1 MAVKTLNTRIV
12 NKHDTSTNWEKAVN
26 FKPKAGEIIIYDYDG
41 YNKIKI
47 GDGQTVV
54 SDLPFVE
61 QDLAD
66 YVTTS
71 TLTSTISAT
80 VSSINKTIDILEEE
94 VNTNT
99 TSIQQLISSVMDYE
113 DLGTI

>member
-12 NKHDTSTNWEKAVN
+12 NKHDTSTNWNKATN
-26 FKPKAGEIIIYDYDG
+26 FKPKAGEIIVYDDL
-41 YNKIKI
+41 NKIKI
-47 GDGQTVV
+47 GDGVSTV
-54 SDLPFVE
+54 SALPFIE
-61 QDLAD
+61 QDLSN

-80 VSSINKTIDILEEE
+80 VSSINKTIDILEDE
-94 VNTNT
+94 VSTNT
-99 TSIQQLISSVMDYE
+99 TSIQQLFSSTISYE

>member
-1 MAVKTLNTRIV
+1 MAQKIVNTRII
-12 NKHDTSTNWEKAVN
+12 NKHDTKANWDKAVN
-26 FKPKAGEIIIYDYDG
+26 FKPKAGEIIIYDDL
-41 YNKIKI
+41 NKIKI
-47 GDGQTVV
+47 GDGETLV
-54 SDLPFVE
+54 SDLDFVE
-61 QDLAD
+61 QDLSN

-80 VSSINKTIDILEEE
+80 VSSINKTIDILEGE

-99 TSIQQLISSVMDYE
+99 TSIQQLLSSVMDYE